1 MLISGLRDLYLSFNA
16 LFQFS
21 ELHFSS
27 SSVSV
32 LDMFF
37 YSLRAERS
45 YRCIFSN
52 CMSISGAKAE
62 ALKDVN
68 PETKSVV

>member
-21 ELHFSS
+21 EVHFSS

-37 YSLRAERS
+37 ILSELSAVIDAYSVIVCLLVE
-45 YRCIFSN
+45 
-52 CMSISGAKAE
+52 
-62 ALKDVN
+62 LKQ
-68 PETKSVV
+68 KHSKM

>member
-1 MLISGLRDLYLSFNA
+1 MLIRDLRDLYLSFNA

-32 LDMFF
+32 LDALFI
-37 YSLRAERS
+37 LAELSRVIDV
-45 YRCIFSN
+45 IFCN